1 MTTISF
7 NFTEIPSLKNNKT
20 IHYNKSNKRMFV
32 ATESKTKEKMSALAR
47 QIRNA
52 IQKQNISREKILSG
66 KVLPLDDSIQWI
78 GFPSF
83 GYEMTNRKLCQFCE
97 IDFVFRSQRTE
108 NRPHIFGVN
117 GYLILHGN
125 TSRDSDNI
133 VSSLL
138 DAYLD
143 ALCDLCYLSR
153 TELRSHA
160 TRIFNQFQ

>member
-20 IHYNKSNKRMFV
+20 IHYNRANKRMFV
-32 ATESKTKEKMSALAR
+32 ATKSKTKSKMSALTR
-47 QIRNA
+47 QIRAA
-52 IQKQNISREKILSG
+52 IQKQNISREQILSG

-83 GYEMTNRKLCQFCE
+83 VYEMTNRKLCQFCE
-97 IDFVFRSQRTE
+97 IDFDFRWPYLE
-108 NRPHIFGVN
+108 NNPHLFEMAV
-117 GYLILHGN
+117 YLILHGN
-125 TSRDSDNI
+125 TNRDADNI